1 MIMGDAVKE
10 KQISFYQE
18 NSRGTHWIFS
28 RIHLYVDTAILYCS
42 SYLCKN
48 VIYFNVSEELFNYI
62 TKKWHGAVWLLIRS
76 FRKIIL

>member
-28 RIHLYVDTAILYCS
+28 RIHLYVDTAICTAHHTCARMS
-42 SYLCKN
+42 STSMYLKN
-48 VIYFNVSEELFNYI
+48 YL
-62 TKKWHGAVWLLIRS
+62 
-76 FRKIIL
+76 IILLKNGMVLYGFLFGRFVK